1 MSVIHKMKQ
10 SNGETRC
17 FPGAS
22 QPLTCLSD
30 EHSGKHQSEL
40 PVISKAFISIL
51 LCSSYSSSFLCTLLA
66 NSWEMMACC
75 FSALSSYIYNVGFW
89 ACFQITA
96 PVWFFGSLFTSL
108 LGCNKYLIWMWA
120 DNSVTKRS
128 RDKKSLH
135 AFTAQ
140 INTQG
145 SDNQNHD
152 CMPRRRWIN
161 NNSEIQ
167 TCIYGAGIIK
177 LPPSTTIKDD
187 IMS

>member
-1 MSVIHKMKQ
+1 MSVIRKMKQ

-17 FPGAS
+17 FPGVS
-22 QPLTCLSD
+22 QPLTCLTD
-30 EHSGKHQSEL
+30 EHSEKHQSEL
-40 PVISKAFISIL
+40 PVISKGFISIL

-66 NSWEMMACC
+66 DSWEMMACR
-75 FSALSSYIYNVGFW
+75 FSALSSYIYNVGFGL
-89 ACFQITA
+89 
-96 PVWFFGSLFTSL
+96 VSKLLLLSDFFGSLFTSL

-120 DNSVTKRS
+120 DSSVTKRS